1 MKLQIAGTIWNWDI
15 SHSKLL
21 PALQDYAGTQKPI
34 TIAFSSGTDLEA
46 PGYYA
51 IPHQFMMVLVSAS
64 CSMKLENYIGQLVLD
79 SHSRSVHIVQF
90 YSWVQN
96 GPLLWIPTKMV
107 QAT

>member
-51 IPHQFMMVLVSAS
+51 IPHQFMMALVSAS
-64 CSMKLENYIGQLVLD
+64 CSMKLENYIGQLECSYCPVLLMGSEQALTLD
-79 SHSRSVHIVQF
+79 S
-90 YSWVQN
+90 Y
-96 GPLLWIPTKMV
+96 
-107 QAT
+107 